1 MGGRKASLTLCFLKS
16 ADTSYTTT
24 GYALNECYRKS
35 PPNALQ
41 NYALHPKVWAY
52 IIPLLL
58 LLLAT
63 NTLVSIKMEGGGEQ
77 AVGFN
82 TSSERGYQLKALG
95 THSGPTGPELH

>member
-1 MGGRKASLTLCFLKS
+1 MGGRKVSLTLCFLKS

-41 NYALHPKVWAY
+41 NYALQPKVWAY
-52 IIPLLL
+52 ITPLLL
-58 LLLAT
+58 RLLAT
-63 NTLVSIKMEGGGEQ
+63 NTLVSIKIEGGGEQ

-82 TSSERGYQLKALG
+82 TSSERGCQLKALR
-95 THSGPTGPELH
+95 TRSGPTGPELH